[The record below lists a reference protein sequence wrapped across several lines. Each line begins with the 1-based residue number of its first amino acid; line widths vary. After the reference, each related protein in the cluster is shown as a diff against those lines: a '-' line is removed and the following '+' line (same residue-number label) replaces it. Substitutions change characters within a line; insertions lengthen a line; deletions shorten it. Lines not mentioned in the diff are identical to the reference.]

1 MKTKNIYLLI
11 LLASLWGPSFLF
23 IKIAVAEV
31 PPVMLAAIRIG
42 IAAIILNLILLLQKR
57 HLPLSLDFWKKTVI
71 AGFFAQGLPFV
82 LINWGEQY
90 VDSSLASV
98 INGLMPLFTIIF
110 AHFMIAE
117 EQITNRKLFGIALG
131 FIGLLVLVMP
141 GFRMSSGGNFLGI
154 MSIILA
160 TVSYGIGLTL
170 IRKYFAKTSSIK
182 APAAQLLSVSIYLIP
197 LAVLL
202 YPNFEITSL
211 SMPAIGSV
219 LMLTVFGTAIAF
231 IIYFKLIE
239 QSSAAYA
246 SLVTYLMPIY
256 GVVLGTIFLE
266 EKVSAWMLLGTVLI
280 LVGIRVTKKSNSLK
294 RSIAFNIDQ
303 ALYSK
308 FR

>member
-1 MKTKNIYLLI
+1 MKIKNIYLLI

-23 IKIAVAEV
+23 IKIAVAEI
-31 PPVMLAAIRIG
+31 PPIMLAALRIG
-42 IAAIILNLILLLQKR
+42 FAAMILNLILLLKKR
-57 HLPLSLDFWKKTVI
+57 YLPLNLDFWLKTLV

-90 VDSSLASV
+90 VDSSLTSV
-98 INGLMPLFTIIF
+98 LNGLMPLFTIIF

-117 EQITNRKLFGIALG
+117 EKINNRKLFGVLLG
-131 FIGLLVLVMP
+131 FVGLLVLVMP
-141 GFRMSSGGNFLGI
+141 DLIVSSASNLKGI
-154 MSIILA
+154 MSIIVA
-160 TVSYGIGLTL
+160 TISYGIGLTL

-197 LAVLL
+197 LAFLL
-202 YPNFEITSL
+202 YPEFQLASISA
-211 SMPAIGSV
+211 PALGSV
-219 LMLTVFGTAIAF
+219 FILTVFGTAIAF

-256 GVVLGTIFLE
+256 GVVLGTIFLD
-266 EKVSAWMLLGTVLI
+266 EKISAWMLMGTALI
-280 LVGIRVTKKSNSLK
+280 LMGIRVTKKPATIRKS
-294 RSIAFNIDQ
+294 FNLCIDH